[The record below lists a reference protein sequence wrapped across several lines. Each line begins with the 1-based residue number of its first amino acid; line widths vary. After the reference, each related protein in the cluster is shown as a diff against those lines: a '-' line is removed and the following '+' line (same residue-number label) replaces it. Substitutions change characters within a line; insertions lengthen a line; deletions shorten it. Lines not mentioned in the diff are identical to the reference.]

1 MNKVGL
7 LKRMLAFSLA
17 IITAITVMANGKDYI
32 TTESRVSAESSEA
45 KANAAAIKK
54 SQQDIEDLKAKQDE
68 LDAKIKDANKSAES
82 EKEKQENISK
92 QIEVVEKTIQKYDEK
107 INQYQKD
114 INDLT
119 ESIHKSEESI
129 KSKEKEIEQGIKD
142 FKKRIRVMYV
152 AGSSSYT
159 DILIGADDFYDMLM
173 KIELVK
179 KVADHDNSM
188 IDNLVEL
195 KKQYEADK
203 KALEEDKNNLE
214 VKLKEQKSEKEKQE
228 DQMDKL
234 DELYEKSEATEA
246 RLKADAAAFKE
257 NQKQLKKEQED
268 FEADLQKLF
277 KEQQQIKKKEE
288 EEQRRREEEE
298 RRRQEALAQQ
308 NNNGNSASGNAG
320 SGTTTNGS
328 QGSTDNSDH
337 GYTDKSM
344 FTWPVPGFYHISYGV
359 GWRWG
364 AYHAGIDIYSDNI
377 RGAKI
382 CAAADGTV
390 IRAVNGCPH
399 DYGKNGS
406 CGCGGGYGNYCIIDH
421 GNGYWT
427 LYGHSEG
434 ITVSVGQTVK
444 QGDVLGTVGSTG
456 YSTGPHL
463 HFEIRLNGVALDPTN
478 YV

>member
-7 LKRMLAFSLA
+7 LKRTLAFSLA

-32 TTESRVSAESSEA
+32 TTECLVSAQSSEA

-92 QIEVVEKTIQKYDEK
+92 QIDVVEKTIQKYDEK

-114 INDLT
+114 INSLT

-129 KSKEKEIEQGIKD
+129 KSKEKEIEQGIED

-203 KALEEDKNNLE
+203 KALEEDKKDLE

-234 DELYEKSEATEA
+234 DKLYEESEATEA

-288 EEQRRREEEE
+288 EEE

-308 NNNGNSASGNAG
+308 NSNGNSASGNAG

-328 QGSTDNSDH
+328 QGSTNNSDH

>member
-7 LKRMLAFSLA
+7 LKRTLAFSLA

-92 QIEVVEKTIQKYDEK
+92 QIDVVEKTIQKYDEK

-114 INDLT
+114 INSLT

-129 KSKEKEIEQGIKD
+129 KSKEKEIEQGIED

-203 KALEEDKNNLE
+203 KALEEDKKDLE

-234 DELYEKSEATEA
+234 DKLYEESEATEA

-288 EEQRRREEEE
+288 EEE

-308 NNNGNSASGNAG
+308 DSNGNSASGNAG
-320 SGTTTNGS
+320 SGTTTNDS
-328 QGSTDNSDH
+328 QGSTNNSDH